1 MKGLKTGGRLRGVPN
16 RATAARQAAVAA
28 TGQTPL
34 EALLEIM
41 RDPRRP
47 VALRVDCARAAAPY
61 VHPRMAAVTLG
72 HDDPVAIIDPDPD
85 V

>member
-16 RATAARQAAVAA
+16 RATAARQAAVSA

-41 RDPRRP
+41 RDPGQP
-47 VALRVDCARAAAPY
+47 VGLRVDCARAAAPY
-61 VHPRMAAVTLG
+61 VHPRMAAVTLDR
-72 HDDPVAIIDPDPD
+72 DDPVAIIDPDPD